1 MDRLRACL
9 VACALCGAFAA
20 TASAQPYGYI
30 VNAADPAAD
39 GSHDNLWRVD
49 LATGMADNIGPVN
62 LPTAA
67 NPQSDIEGLALR
79 TSSQLYGVDDAT
91 DSLVI
96 FALATGGAQPV
107 RRPRDN
113 LELNLQGGALDPGLA
128 FDCDGNLLMSSAT
141 RQTLYRLDR
150 QSGQAT
156 VIGGEGRL
164 GARIGD
170 ISVRGEEV
178 FGIGIDGDEG
188 LYRIDAQSG
197 QAQRIGGLG
206 VGLRLVNVGAD
217 FDASGTLWAVGHVVD
232 SSGQPQPSRIFRVDR
247 ETGQATLG
255 PTTRVGVKSLAIR
268 PPRCTLAPPPPQPPP
283 PPPPPDPGP
292 GDRGTH
298 QAVPVNA
305 PGALLLLLAAVLAVG
320 WRQLRRASR

>member
-1 MDRLRACL
+1 MPDTSPMDRLRACL
-9 VACALCGAFAA
+9 VACVLFGVFTA

-30 VNAADPAAD
+30 VNAADPAED

-49 LATGMADNIGPVN
+49 LATGFADNIGPVN
-62 LPTAA
+62 LPTSA

-141 RQTLYRLDR
+141 RRTLYRLNR
-150 QSGQAT
+150 QSGQAS

-164 GARIGD
+164 GVRIGD
-170 ISVRGEEV
+170 ISVRGGEV
-178 FGIGIDGDEG
+178 YGIGIDGDEG
-188 LYRIDAQSG
+188 LYRIDADNG
-197 QAQRIGGLG
+197 QAELIGGLG
-206 VGLRLVNVGAD
+206 VDLNLTNVGID
-217 FDASGTLWAVGHVVD
+217 FDGSGNLWAVGHIVD
-232 SSGQPQPSRIFRVDR
+232 GRGQPQPSRIFRVDR
-247 ETGQATLG
+247 ESGQASLG

-268 PPRCTLAPPPPQPPP
+268 PPRCSLDPPAPPPG
-283 PPPPPDPGP
+283 PGP
-292 GDRGTH
+292 GDRGTY

-305 PGALLLLLAAVLAVG
+305 PGALVVLLAAVMLLA
-320 WRQLRRASR
+320 RRRLG

>member
-9 VACALCGAFAA
+9 VACALSGAFAA
-20 TASAQPYGYI
+20 AASAQPYGYI
-30 VNAADPAAD
+30 VNAADPAED

-49 LATGMADNIGPVN
+49 LASGFADNIGPVN
-62 LPTAA
+62 LPTSA

-96 FALATGGAQPV
+96 FALTTGGAQPV

-128 FDCDGNLLMSSAT
+128 FDCSGDLLMSSAT
-141 RQTLYRLDR
+141 RRTLYRLDR

-170 ISVRGEEV
+170 ISVRGDEV

-188 LYRIDAQSG
+188 LYRIDAASG
-197 QAQRIGGLG
+197 QAERIGGLG
-206 VGLRLVNVGAD
+206 VDLRLTNVGID
-217 FDASGTLWAVGHVVD
+217 FDASGNLWAVGHVLD
-232 SSGQPQPSRIFRVDR
+232 SQGQPQPSRIFRVDR
-247 ETGQATLG
+247 SSGQATLG

-268 PPRCTLAPPPPQPPP
+268 PPRCAIDP
-283 PPPPPDPGP
+283 PPPPPDPG
-292 GDRGTH
+292 GRGQH
-298 QAVPVNA
+298 QPVPVNS
-305 PGALLLLLAAVLAVG
+305 PGALIVLLAAVVLLA
-320 WRQLRRASR
+320 RRRLG